1 MKNDHNE
8 VEPNEEAPEITGDAG
23 ATIEPLESAAT
34 PDAETAELK
43 NQVAQLQNQLLRVSA
58 DFDNYKK
65 RAARERQ
72 EGIKYAQESLLQR
85 LIPVLD
91 NFEMAQ
97 AAGQAQNIS
106 VASLQSGIAMVQQ
119 QLKSTLNE
127 AGLEE
132 LDATG
137 KAFDPNLHEALSQ
150 EESADI
156 PEGHVLRQL
165 RKGYKLRERLLR
177 PASVVV
183 ARPPAA

>member
-1 MKNDHNE
+1 MKHKNNE
-8 VEPNEEAPEITGDAG
+8 AEPNEDAPEITGETG
-23 ATIEPLESAAT
+23 AFTEPLDSPPADDGEI
-34 PDAETAELK
+34 AELK
-43 NQVAQLQNQLLRVSA
+43 NQAAHLQDQLLRVSA

-72 EGIKYAQESLLQR
+72 EASKFAQESLLQR

-91 NFEMAQ
+91 NFDMAQ
-97 AAGQAQNIS
+97 AAGQAQNTTLQ
-106 VASLQSGIAMVQQ
+106 SLQAGIGMVQQ
-119 QLKSTLNE
+119 QLKSVLNE

-150 EESADI
+150 EESAEVA
-156 PEGHVLRQL
+156 EGHVLRQL
-165 RKGYKLRERLLR
+165 RKGYKLRDRLLR

-183 ARPPAA
+183 AKPPAN

>member
-1 MKNDHNE
+1 MMNE
-8 VEPNEEAPEITGDAG
+8 QHDVEPNEDAPEVTRSA
-23 ATIEPLESAAT
+23 ESPPAL
-34 PDAETAELK
+34 DSETADLQ
-43 NQVAQLQNQLLRVSA
+43 NRIAQLQDQLLRVSA

-72 EGIKYAQESLLQR
+72 EAIKYAQESLLQR

-91 NFEMAQ
+91 NFDMAQ
-97 AAGQAQNIS
+97 AAGQAQNIT

-119 QLKSTLNE
+119 QLKSVLGE

-137 KAFDPNLHEALSQ
+137 KTFDPNLHEALSQ
-150 EESADI
+150 EESADVA
-156 PEGHVLRQL
+156 EGQVLRQL

-183 ARPPAA
+183 ARPPAG

>member
-1 MKNDHNE
+1 MKNEQNE
-8 VEPNEEAPEITGDAG
+8 LEPGEEAPEITGEADAFPGPDG
-23 ATIEPLESAAT
+23 APPA
-34 PDAETAELK
+34 PDAETADLK
-43 NQVAQLQNQLLRVSA
+43 NRIAQLHDQLLRVSA

-72 EGIKYAQESLLQR
+72 EAIKYAQESLLQR

-91 NFEMAQ
+91 NFDMAQ
-97 AAGQAQNIS
+97 AAGQTQNIT

-119 QLKSTLNE
+119 QLKSVLSE

-137 KAFDPNLHEALSQ
+137 KTFDPNLHEALSQ
-150 EESADI
+150 EESADVA
-156 PEGHVLRQL
+156 EGQVLRQL